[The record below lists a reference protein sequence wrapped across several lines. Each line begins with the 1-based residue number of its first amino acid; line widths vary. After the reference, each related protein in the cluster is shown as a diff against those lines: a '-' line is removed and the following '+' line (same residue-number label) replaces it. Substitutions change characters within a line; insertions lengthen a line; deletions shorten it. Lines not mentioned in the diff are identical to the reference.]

1 MLKGIDPLVGPDLLR
16 ALARM
21 GHGDR
26 LALVD
31 RNYPAYSSGRPVY
44 RIDGAGIIGVASA
57 ILELFPLDTCVD
69 CPAERMQVSGTPET
83 VTAVQREFMDLLS
96 SNAKRNVEVSASPR
110 HEFYQHVREAFAI
123 VSTGESQPYSCFIIS
138 KGTVPEIF
146 A

>member
-1 MLKGIDPLVGPDLLR
+1 VLKGIDQLVGPDLLY

-31 RNYPAYSSGRPVY
+31 RNYPAYASGRPVY
-44 RIDGAGIIGVASA
+44 RIDGAGIIAVASA
-57 ILELFPLDTCVD
+57 ILELFPLDTFVD
-69 CPAERMQVSGTPET
+69 CPAERMEVSGTPET
-83 VTAVQREFMDLLS
+83 VTVVQREFMDLLS
-96 SNAKRNVEVSASPR
+96 RNAKRTIGVSSSPR
-110 HEFYQHVREAFAI
+110 DEFYQHVRDAFAI